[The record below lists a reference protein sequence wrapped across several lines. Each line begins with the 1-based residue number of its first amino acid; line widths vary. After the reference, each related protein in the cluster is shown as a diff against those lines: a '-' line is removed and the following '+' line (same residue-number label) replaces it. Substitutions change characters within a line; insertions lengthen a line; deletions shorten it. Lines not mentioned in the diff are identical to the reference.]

1 MTAPATER
9 LAAAPALEA
18 TSVPRRPSYEGSNI
32 RTWIGFKHFTYLVEA
47 AVLDWFRSRQLGP
60 QLLYHTFGLGLEIV
74 DCSIQLPAL
83 LEVDDLVCAEVAPAG
98 AGTFAVRLRILR
110 GERSVLGLRGKVT
123 VALVTEAGAP
133 GHAPPPSSLAELVTD
148 GARAPELAAVT
159 TIPLAGASA
168 AEKLEELAGTAFRW
182 DWRARYFHC
191 HFSDRVQHS
200 AYTRALEEV
209 VDRFLADRGISIRTL
224 LEDRGWIPVVSRARV
239 QLAGDARMEELI
251 HTTFVVDEILKD
263 RAFDAT
269 MMCYV
274 ERGGELVAVARGTIL
289 HGYAASR
296 GEHAGALVELDPEFQ
311 SILLGGGAR

>member
-1 MTAPATER
+1 MSTPAIETPAAPA
-9 LAAAPALEA
+9 ALEA
-18 TSVPRRPSYEGSNI
+18 TSTLQRPSYEGSNI
-32 RTWIGFKHFTYLVEA
+32 RTWIGFKHFGYLVEA
-47 AVLDWFRSRQLGP
+47 AVLDWFRRRQLGP
-60 QLLYHTFGLGLEIV
+60 QVLYHEHGLGLEIV
-74 DCSIQLPAL
+74 DSSIQLPAL
-83 LEVDDLVCAEVAPAG
+83 LEVDDLVSAEVAPTG
-98 AGTFAVRLRILR
+98 TGTFTVCLRILR

-123 VALVTEAGAP
+123 VRLVTEAVAP
-133 GHAPPPSSLAELVTD
+133 VHAEPPSSLAELITPIPC
-148 GARAPELAAVT
+148 APELAT
-159 TIPLAGASA
+159 PSGIPLAGATVT
-168 AEKLEELAGTAFRW
+168 EKLAELAGAGFRW

-224 LEDRGWIPVVSRARV
+224 LESRGWIPVVSRARV

-251 HTTFVVDEILKD
+251 HTTFVVHEILKD

-274 ERGGELVAVARGTIL
+274 ERAGELVPVARGTIL

-296 GEHAGALVELDPEFQ
+296 GDNAGALVELDPAIQ
-311 SILLGGGAR
+311 SILLGTGPP